1 MIVECPSCATRYK
14 LDPGRLSGAGARLK
28 CARCG
33 NVFPPPTPRK
43 SGVGTPARKT
53 TTAQEESLELPF
65 DGTVWRGDEDEQ
77 PVPESAQHEPD
88 DGFVLGAETPTTPVF
103 ETSAD
108 DSDSFAED
116 EPEPEPHDLAASLP
130 TYRVRRKRSPE
141 SERGKL
147 GTLLVFMLLVLGG
160 YGILT
165 LSLFSR
171 PERTDRWFGEV
182 PLIKAAVRDYALS
195 RSVLLDNVSG
205 SYQQIRDGKEV
216 FVVAGQALNASRE
229 PLGAV
234 QVAGS
239 LYGVDGKLL
248 AEKTIYCGNVIS
260 TRVLKGLSRR
270 EVSILQELNP
280 PRQFALDSGE
290 ASTFVIVFM
299 DPPQGVAEFS
309 ARISAA
315 RRQA

>member
-1 MIVECPSCATRYK
+1 VRK
-14 LDPGRLSGAGARLK
+14 GVAGAAAK
-28 CARCG
+28 KGTAR
-33 NVFPPPTPRK
+33 
-43 SGVGTPARKT
+43 
-53 TTAQEESLELPF
+53 QEESLELPF
-65 DGTVWRGDEDEQ
+65 EGTVWKGDEDE
-77 PVPESAQHEPD
+77 PAPESPDPEFD
-88 DGFVLGAETPTTPVF
+88 DGFVLGAEASPEPVAAPAPAVF

-108 DSDSFAED
+108 DPDSFPED
-116 EPEPEPHDLAASLP
+116 EPQPDDEEIAPPSSR
-130 TYRVRRKRSPE
+130 YRGRARVHPD

-147 GTLLVFMLLVLGG
+147 GSLLVFMMLVLGA

-165 LSLFSR
+165 QSLFSR
-171 PERTDRWFGEV
+171 PEMADRWFGEV
-182 PLIKAAVRDYALS
+182 PLINVSVRDYALA
-195 RSVLLDNVSG
+195 RNVLLDNVSG

-229 PLGAV
+229 PLRAV
-234 QVAGS
+234 QVTGFLHGA
-239 LYGVDGKLL
+239 DGGLL

-280 PRQFALDSGE
+280 PRQFALGSGE

-299 DPPQGVAEFS
+299 DPPKDIAEFS
-309 ARISAA
+309 ARITAA